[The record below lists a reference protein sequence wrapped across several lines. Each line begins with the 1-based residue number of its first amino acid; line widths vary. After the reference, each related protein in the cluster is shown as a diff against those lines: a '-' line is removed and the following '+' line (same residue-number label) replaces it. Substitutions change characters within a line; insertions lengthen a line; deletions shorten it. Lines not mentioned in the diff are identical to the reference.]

1 MKSSIGIRLFALS
14 VLVTWGSVFVSL
26 AVFAFLGVFTS
37 QFLSAIFLNPIT
49 ILCFII
55 AVAGP
60 AVLNGVLFLRKQLH
74 AADGSDSDAVRINRR
89 INKLIITVFCEPFVF
104 TLPFWLSCFLL
115 AIAGGAY
122 AHPSFIIMVCI
133 GADML
138 VGNLFSLLFLQTL
151 EKAAA
156 ETEIVPEFIFSF
168 MRRVIS
174 TVIMSVLGLLLM
186 SLSPFFCGLTA
197 EDPADLVRRYFLPI
211 ETVCL
216 AVFLFNLF
224 IILNKTHFQIRAV
237 RIQREAQ
244 ASGNYSTQQLA
255 VNTRDD
261 VGLLIQASNNAAQNL
276 HNLLKNF
283 SQHIDIS
290 NGDAQGLASAMEE
303 TSSAIEAIAEN
314 IETVKGTVLEQAAG
328 VEEAQSIFSQVVKH
342 IDTLDTS
349 INRQVTALTSSSAA
363 IEQMAANIKS
373 VSDVMEQNAQTA
385 NTLEAASSEGQ
396 KRVAASVETAKR
408 ILDESSSLID
418 ASRIIQT
425 IANQTN
431 LLAMNAAIEAAHA
444 GESGRGFS
452 VVADEIRKL
461 AEESN
466 IQGKKI
472 ASQLKAFEASIGEVS
487 EHTENVQKEFNS
499 IQELTQAVRDQGEM
513 VKQAM
518 REQTEG
524 STQVLSAMKE
534 INGLSDDVRAG
545 STEMKNG
552 GSEIMAEINKLAEIT
567 QGIYTAMRNITNSSG
582 EIKAA
587 AADITDRTV
596 RNKLHLDNLQE
607 SIQKYQF

>member
-1 MKSSIGIRLFALS
+1 MKSSIGIRLFTLS

-60 AVLNGVLFLRKQLH
+60 AVLNGVLFLHKQLH
-74 AADGSDSDAVRINRR
+74 TTDSADGDIVRTNRR
-89 INKLIITVFCEPFVF
+89 INKLLITVFCEPFVF
-104 TLPFWLSCFLL
+104 TMPFWLSCFLL
-115 AIAGGAY
+115 AFAGGAY

-224 IILNKTHFQIRAV
+224 IILNKTHFQIRAI
-237 RIQREAQ
+237 RIQSEAQ
-244 ASGNYSTQQLA
+244 ASGNYDVQRLDIT
-255 VNTRDD
+255 TRDD
-261 VGLLIQASNNAAQNL
+261 VGLLIQASNKASQNL
-276 HNLLKNF
+276 HSLLKNF

-290 NGDAQGLASAMEE
+290 NGDAQGLASSMEE

-373 VSDVMEQNAQTA
+373 VSDIMEQNAQTA
-385 NTLEAASSEGQ
+385 NTLEEASSEGQ